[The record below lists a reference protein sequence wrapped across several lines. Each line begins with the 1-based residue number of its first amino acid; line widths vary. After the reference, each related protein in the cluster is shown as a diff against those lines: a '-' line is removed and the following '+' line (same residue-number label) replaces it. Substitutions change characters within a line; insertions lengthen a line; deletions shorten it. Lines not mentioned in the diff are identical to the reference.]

1 MNIVSNNTGGSLS
14 RYNHS
19 SKLESGY
26 YYLIR
31 VLLFVMVIG
40 VLVFFSSLSAT
51 EMNNLHRQHHSHYG
65 NVESSDIGK
74 SNIYEED

>member
-1 MNIVSNNTGGSLS
+1 
-14 RYNHS
+14 
-19 SKLESGY
+19 
-26 YYLIR
+26 
-31 VLLFVMVIG
+31 MVIG

-51 EMNNLHRQHHSHYG
+51 EMNNLHRQHQSLYG